1 MNKQKIVIYGVII
14 LAGLS
19 LAWWINGNKGSVSK
33 PSASNTLNVQRT
45 DTRMS
50 SSPPS
55 NPGQARPG
63 EILIGLL
70 GVIVPDD
77 WQAEPESNT
86 MRIAQFRLPVIDGTD
101 VELAVTFNIGGGVQ
115 ANVDRW
121 YRQFQDPVGR
131 DTTYVSNNLQIT
143 LVDIRG
149 TFLGMRVEFEL
160 GNYQMLA
167 AIVKAPDGPYFF
179 KMTGPKES
187 VSSLSLSFASFIDT
201 IRYVGNQ

>member
-63 EILIGLL
+63 EILIGQL

-77 WQAEPESNT
+77 WQAEPQSNT
-86 MRIAQFRLPVIDGTD
+86 MRIAQFRLPAIDGTD
-101 VELAVTFNIGGGVQ
+101 VELAVTFNIGGGVK

-121 YRQFQDPVGR
+121 YHQFQDPVGR
-131 DTTYVSNNLQIT
+131 DTTYVSDNLQIT

-167 AIVKAPDGPYFF
+167 AIVEAPDGPYFF

-187 VSSLSLSFASFIDT
+187 VSSLSHSFASFIGT

>member
-45 DTRMS
+45 ETRMS

-63 EILIGLL
+63 EILIGQL

>member
-45 DTRMS
+45 ETRMS

-63 EILIGLL
+63 EILIGQL

-121 YRQFQDPVGR
+121 YRQFQDAVGR